1 MSKWRAFFARHRSL
15 HMEIRPQTIG
25 RTAFHCALGSPS
37 FSSYSSRTPEPPANY
52 LSIMLGMAGRSC
64 ESGSHSAALPRLAH
78 FSAAAAS
85 LSRTQYPP
93 FCSLQLTPDYPWS
106 CHHSAGSLKDALQG
120 MPCLSTACR
129 QPGEV
134 SGAHMR
140 LTSACGLTS
149 RLDAQGQ
156 LRVQLSGKN
165 PGQLHHELA
174 DHHHQAR
181 QTLPGIGGCVVAA
194 QTHFRSPSLLPL
206 SYPLIYTLISDRS
219 VRPLAD
225 RAGLL

>member
-1 MSKWRAFFARHRSL
+1 
-15 HMEIRPQTIG
+15 
-25 RTAFHCALGSPS
+25 
-37 FSSYSSRTPEPPANY
+37 
-52 LSIMLGMAGRSC
+52 ML
-64 ESGSHSAALPRLAH
+64 
-78 FSAAAAS
+78 
-85 LSRTQYPP
+85 
-93 FCSLQLTPDYPWS
+93 
-106 CHHSAGSLKDALQG
+106 
-120 MPCLSTACR
+120 CLSTACR

-194 QTHFRSPSLLPL
+194 QTHFRSPSLLPSIISSHYTHSFLTAQFVLLLTAQGFSERWGGWPCSWVALATPAPAAARPWPQRWPGRSIPGALQSL
-206 SYPLIYTLISDRS
+206 SGPPNPAAKAVSKASR
-219 VRPLAD
+219 
-225 RAGLL
+225 GC

>member
-1 MSKWRAFFARHRSL
+1 MHIVWPLVKWRDSIFTVHFTWKSGHKLLGDSF
-15 HMEIRPQTIG
+15 P
-25 RTAFHCALGSPS
+25 LGSPS

-120 MPCLSTACR
+120 MQFLPTACR
-129 QPGEV
+129 QPDAV

-165 PGQLHHELA
+165 PRQLHHELA

-194 QTHFRSPSLLPL
+194 QTHFRSPSLLP
-206 SYPLIYTLISDRS
+206 SIISS
-219 VRPLAD
+219 HIHTHF
-225 RAGLL
+225 